1 MQMEGGEDQNF
12 NNVNTKKNTA
22 IEKMVC
28 SKVNMLWGSYIICL
42 NDDLNLELRKWCG
55 RQEVF

>member
-1 MQMEGGEDQNF
+1 MDGGEDQNF
-12 NNVNTKKNTA
+12 NNLNTKKSDRDR
-22 IEKMVC
+22 KMRC
-28 SKVNMLWGSYIICL
+28 FKVNMLWGNYAICF